1 MPFLDYQ
8 PPPPPPPPPPPRDL
22 AAAVQAASLHRKKRM
37 SRHRRRSSS
46 NLHFSFPSSSAA
58 LLPPPPRVIDPR
70 RLKFLFEKELKNSDV
85 SSLRRMILPKK
96 AAETHL
102 PALDSKEGIII
113 TMDDLDGLHVWSFKY
128 RFWPNNNS
136 RMYVLENTVIT
147 GDFVNAHG
155 LQLGDFIMVYQ
166 DYENLNYVI
175 QAKKASDQEMYTGIG
190 TNVVI
195 NGDIVFHD
203 YDPNKV
209 GNSIYVPSPTMDVS
223 SFIYDTSS
231 AFDNDSTFD
240 FMSGSVTNYSRMGG
254 LEGFGS
260 VENLSLDEFY

>member
-1 MPFLDYQ
+1 MTLVYKKPVKVYSLW
-8 PPPPPPPPPPPRDL
+8 L
-22 AAAVQAASLHRKKRM
+22 AFRQ
-37 SRHRRRSSS
+37 
-46 NLHFSFPSSSAA
+46 
-58 LLPPPPRVIDPR
+58 
-70 RLKFLFEKELKNSDV
+70 
-85 SSLRRMILPKK
+85 
-96 AAETHL
+96 
-102 PALDSKEGIII
+102 
-113 TMDDLDGLHVWSFKY
+113 
-128 RFWPNNNS
+128 
-136 RMYVLENTVIT
+136 
-147 GDFVNAHG
+147 
-155 LQLGDFIMVYQ
+155 
-166 DYENLNYVI
+166 VI